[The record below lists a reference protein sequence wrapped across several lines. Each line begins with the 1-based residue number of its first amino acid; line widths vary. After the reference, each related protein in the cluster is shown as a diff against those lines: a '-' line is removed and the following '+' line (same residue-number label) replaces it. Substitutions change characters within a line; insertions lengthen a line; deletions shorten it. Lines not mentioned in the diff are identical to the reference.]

1 MSAILTVLVWLA
13 KATALLVLALGI
25 TMGLR
30 RAPAGARYIVWLA
43 TLVALLLVPPVS
55 SWSPLPLPILP
66 GVAAEALV
74 SSPQAVAAPAA
85 SAPVSQSAHA
95 SSSPTVIPTAARGEL
110 SVATKLLVAW
120 SAVAALL
127 AGWLLLGAFAV
138 RRIVS
143 RALTLND
150 ESWLSPMYD
159 VADRLDLDH
168 APRLVMSSAI
178 EMPFACGILRPTIVL
193 PASAEQW
200 TDERRR
206 VVLFHELA
214 HIRRRDLLG
223 HTLGRIV
230 CAFYWFHPLVWS
242 AAKHLRAESERACD
256 DLVLACGGARA
267 SAYAN
272 HLLDIVTAVRVQ
284 GAPATALPMAN
295 KREFEGRM
303 LAILDPAVKRAT
315 PSRAQT
321 LVLTLGLG
329 ALSLTIAAVAPARRA
344 TPPSPPSPVTQR
356 QEVAGD
362 SAVPRQTQP
371 LSQRQVSTAETSR
384 AQVAA
389 QLPDR
394 SDAADAAKQDLK
406 DPSKG
411 WLRAQ
416 VLGTQSGAQ
425 PPDTALLGRILRTD
439 KDADVRKAAAWAL
452 QSRREGV
459 PLLLER
465 LRVDEDGSV
474 REMSAWALSGMGSTE
489 VAAALA
495 EALRHD
501 KSGEVRVTSAWGLGH
516 MGGIADLTA
525 LEGAL
530 DDSDPDVRQ
539 RALWAL
545 GQHQLQSAPSR
556 VVALLKDDKDEVR
569 LMAAWVLGGILDKA
583 TIPALHDA
591 FLKERDAE
599 VMEAEFRALAF
610 MGDRTIIEPALKS
623 EKPELRA
630 RAVQMLAGRGPG
642 VWPWPWPWPEPRPE
656 P

>member
-1 MSAILTVLVWLA
+1 MSEILTVLIWVA
-13 KATALLVLALGI
+13 KATALLMIALGI

-30 RAPAGARYIVWLA
+30 RAPAGARYLVWLG
-43 TLVALLLVPPVS
+43 TLAALLLVPAVS

-66 GVAAEALV
+66 SITVAPIA
-74 SSPQAVAAPAA
+74 SSPAPVAAPAPAARMSRDGAA
-85 SAPVSQSAHA
+85 SAPTTEIA
-95 SSSPTVIPTAARGEL
+95 PARSEL
-110 SVATKLLVAW
+110 SAAAKFLVAW
-120 SAVAALL
+120 GLVAALL
-127 AGWLLLGAFAV
+127 AGWLLLGAVAV

-143 RALTLND
+143 RARTLGD
-150 ESWLSPMYD
+150 ETWLGPMYD

-168 APRLVMSSAI
+168 APRLVMSAAI

-193 PASAEQW
+193 PTSAEQW
-200 TDERRR
+200 SDERRR

-272 HLLDIVTAVRVQ
+272 HLLEIVTAVRVQ

-321 LVLTLGLG
+321 LALTLGL
-329 ALSLTIAAVAPARRA
+329 AVLSLTIAAAAPARRA
-344 TPPSPPSPVTQR
+344 ALPSPPMPVAAR
-356 QEVAGD
+356 QTIAGD
-362 SAVPRQTQP
+362 SAV
-371 LSQRQVSTAETSR
+371 SQATRPVTTRDVAMSQTSR
-384 AQVAA
+384 AQV
-389 QLPDR
+389 QLTD
-394 SDAADAAKQDLK
+394 SVADADIARQDPKELGK
-406 DPSKG
+406 P
-411 WLRAQ
+411 WLR
-416 VLGTQSGAQ
+416 VNVIGGGTQAGTQ
-425 PPDTALLGRILRTD
+425 PPDTALLGRILRSD

-452 QSRREGV
+452 QGRREGV

-474 REMSAWALSGMGSTE
+474 REMSAWALSAMGSTE

-495 EALRHD
+495 EALTHD
-501 KSGEVRVTSAWGLGH
+501 KSDEVRATSAWGLGH
-516 MGGIADLTA
+516 MGGMADMSA
-525 LEGAL
+525 LESAL
-530 DDSDPDVRQ
+530 GDPDPGVRQ

-545 GQHQLQSAPSR
+545 GQHELHSAPPR

-569 LMAAWVLGGILDKA
+569 LMAAWVLGQILDKS

-591 FLKERDAE
+591 FLTERDAE
-599 VMEAEFRALAF
+599 TMEAEFRALAF
-610 MGDRTIIEPALKS
+610 MGDRSIIEPALKS
-623 EKPELRA
+623 ERPELRA
-630 RAVQMLAGRGPG
+630 RAVQMLGGRGPG

>member
-1 MSAILTVLVWLA
+1 
-13 KATALLVLALGI
+13 
-25 TMGLR
+25 
-30 RAPAGARYIVWLA
+30 
-43 TLVALLLVPPVS
+43 
-55 SWSPLPLPILP
+55 
-66 GVAAEALV
+66 
-74 SSPQAVAAPAA
+74 
-85 SAPVSQSAHA
+85 
-95 SSSPTVIPTAARGEL
+95 
-110 SVATKLLVAW
+110 
-120 SAVAALL
+120 
-127 AGWLLLGAFAV
+127 
-138 RRIVS
+138 
-143 RALTLND
+143 
-150 ESWLSPMYD
+150 
-159 VADRLDLDH
+159 
-168 APRLVMSSAI
+168 
-178 EMPFACGILRPTIVL
+178 
-193 PASAEQW
+193 
-200 TDERRR
+200 
-206 VVLFHELA
+206 
-214 HIRRRDLLG
+214 
-223 HTLGRIV
+223 
-230 CAFYWFHPLVWS
+230 
-242 AAKHLRAESERACD
+242 
-256 DLVLACGGARA
+256 
-267 SAYAN
+267 
-272 HLLDIVTAVRVQ
+272 
-284 GAPATALPMAN
+284 
-295 KREFEGRM
+295 M

-344 TPPSPPSPVTQR
+344 TPPSPPSPVTVR

-371 LSQRQVSTAETSR
+371 VSQRQVSTAQTSR

-394 SDAADAAKQDLK
+394 SDAADAAKQGLK

-416 VLGTQSGAQ
+416 VFGTQSGAQ

-452 QSRREGV
+452 QSRRDGV

-516 MGGIADLTA
+516 MGGMADLTA

-556 VVALLKDDKDEVR
+556 VVALLKDDREEVR

>member
-1 MSAILTVLVWLA
+1 MSEILTVLIWVA
-13 KATALLVLALGI
+13 KATALLMIALGI

-30 RAPAGARYIVWLA
+30 RAPAGARYLVWLG
-43 TLVALLLVPPVS
+43 TLAALLLVPAVS

-66 GVAAEALV
+66 SITVAPIA
-74 SSPQAVAAPAA
+74 SSPAPVAAPAPAARMSRDGAA
-85 SAPVSQSAHA
+85 SAPTTEIT
-95 SSSPTVIPTAARGEL
+95 PARSEL
-110 SVATKLLVAW
+110 SAAAKFLVAW
-120 SAVAALL
+120 GLVAALL
-127 AGWLLLGAFAV
+127 AGWLLLGAVAV

-143 RALTLND
+143 RARTLGD
-150 ESWLSPMYD
+150 ETWLGPMYD

-168 APRLVMSSAI
+168 APRLVMSAAI

-193 PASAEQW
+193 PTSAEQW
-200 TDERRR
+200 SDERRR

-272 HLLDIVTAVRVQ
+272 HLLEIVTAVRVQ

-321 LVLTLGLG
+321 LALTLGL
-329 ALSLTIAAVAPARRA
+329 AVLSLTIAAAAPARRA
-344 TPPSPPSPVTQR
+344 ALPSPPMPVAAR
-356 QEVAGD
+356 QTIAGD
-362 SAVPRQTQP
+362 SAV
-371 LSQRQVSTAETSR
+371 SQATRPVTTRDVAMSQTSR
-384 AQVAA
+384 AEV
-389 QLPDR
+389 QLTD
-394 SDAADAAKQDLK
+394 SVADADIARQDPKELGK
-406 DPSKG
+406 S
-411 WLRAQ
+411 WLRVNVIGA
-416 VLGTQSGAQ
+416 GTQAGTQ
-425 PPDTALLGRILRTD
+425 PPDTALLGRILRGD

-452 QSRREGV
+452 QGRREGV

-474 REMSAWALSGMGSTE
+474 REMSAWALSAMGSTE

-495 EALRHD
+495 EALTHD
-501 KSGEVRVTSAWGLGH
+501 KSDEVRATSAWGLGH
-516 MGGIADLTA
+516 MGGMADMSVLENA
-525 LEGAL
+525 LG
-530 DDSDPDVRQ
+530 DPDPGVRQ

-545 GQHQLQSAPSR
+545 GQHELHSAPPR

-569 LMAAWVLGGILDKA
+569 LMAAWVLGQILDKS

-591 FLKERDAE
+591 FLTERDAE
-599 VMEAEFRALAF
+599 TMEAEFRALAF
-610 MGDRTIIEPALKS
+610 MGDRSIIEPALKS
-623 EKPELRA
+623 ERPELRA
-630 RAVQMLAGRGPG
+630 RAVQMLGGRGPG